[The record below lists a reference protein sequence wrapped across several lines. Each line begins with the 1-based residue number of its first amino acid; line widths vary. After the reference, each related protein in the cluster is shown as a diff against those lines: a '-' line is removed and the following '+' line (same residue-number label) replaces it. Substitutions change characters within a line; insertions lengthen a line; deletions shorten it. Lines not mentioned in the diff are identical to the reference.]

1 MRGGIA
7 GDVIG
12 SRFEHFPFKYKEFP
26 LFSRISRPTD
36 DTVMTVAV
44 AEAMLGGGDY
54 RGAFRRWGHRYP
66 RAGYGGTFRK
76 WLALPDEEAK
86 PYGSFGNGAA
96 MRSSPAGW
104 LRNDIE
110 AVLAE
115 AERTALPTHNHP
127 EGVKGAQAIA
137 LAVFLAR
144 TGAGKA
150 AIRAEVEGRFD
161 YDLGRRLDDIRP
173 VYRSDNTCQGSV
185 PEALIAFLESTDWE
199 DAVRNAVSLG
209 GDSDT
214 QACMAG
220 AVAEVFYGGVPTEI
234 WSEVEGRLPDDML
247 EVLARFDVGKVRRA

>member
-1 MRGGIA
+1 MRGAIA

-44 AEAMLGGGDY
+44 AEAMLGDGDY
-54 RGAFRRWGHRYP
+54 REAFRRWGHRYP

-76 WLALPDEEAK
+76 WLALPDEEAG
-86 PYGSFGNGAA
+86 PYGSFGNGSA
-96 MRSSPAGW
+96 MRVSPVGW
-104 LRNDIE
+104 LRHSVEEI
-110 AVLAE
+110 LAE

-127 EGVKGAQAIA
+127 EGIKGAQAIA

-144 TGAGKA
+144 TGAGKDM
-150 AIRAEVEGRFD
+150 IRSEIEGRFG
-161 YDLGRRLDDIRP
+161 YDLGRQLDAIRP
-173 VYRSDNTCQGSV
+173 VYRPDVTCQGSV

-220 AVAEVFYGGVPTEI
+220 AVAEAFYGGVPAEI
-234 WSEVEGRLPDDML
+234 RAEVEGRLPADMR
-247 EVLARFDVGKVRRA
+247 EVLGRFDAVREQGS